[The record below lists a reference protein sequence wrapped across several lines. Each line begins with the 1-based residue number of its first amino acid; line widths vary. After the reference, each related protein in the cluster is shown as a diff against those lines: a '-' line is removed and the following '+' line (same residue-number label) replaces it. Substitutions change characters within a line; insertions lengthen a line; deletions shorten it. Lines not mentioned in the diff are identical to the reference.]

1 MANNIQEVIQT
12 SLESIRSLVDADT
25 IIGTPIETK
34 AGTTIIPV
42 SKISVGLATGGADS
56 QSVEAKT
63 SNTWGGGG
71 GSGLSIVPIAFLVV
85 SADGKVEIANLGMQQ
100 PKDPMDQLAS
110 FLEKA
115 PLIAEKFKALFQKN
129 GESAD
134 DESDEEAQTD
144 APAAEAEE

>member
-12 SLESIRSLVDADT
+12 SLDSIRTMVDADT

-56 QSVEAKT
+56 SSVKEKT
-63 SNTWGGGG
+63 STTWGGGG
-71 GSGLSIVPIAFLVV
+71 GTGLSITPIAFLVV
-85 SADGKVEIANLGMQQ
+85 KADGNVDIVNLGMQT
-100 PKDPMDQLAS
+100 PRDPIDQVAN

-115 PLIAEKFKALFQKN
+115 PAIAEKFKALFQKN
-129 GESAD
+129 
-134 DESDEEAQTD
+134 EEE
-144 APAAEAEE
+144 PEAEETAEASEDATDA